1 MSDKRVDSCNITH
14 IGGQALI
21 EGIMM
26 RGKYNWAVAVR
37 RPDGKI
43 HAESHDLPEATSPK
57 SWKKKP
63 IIRGCVAL
71 WESLS
76 LSFKALEIA
85 ANNAYDDEGE
95 TAHTMALKAQADAG
109 ADGDAG
115 DDAAT
120 ATAVAAA
127 DEAGETEG
135 ASDPAIEVVP
145 AEVTVVTDAAEPAMS
160 GKEIAVALVGGIGL
174 AILLFV
180 ILPAVLTN
188 LIVGDYGK
196 GSFVWNLV
204 DGILRVVAFVA
215 YVWAISFVP
224 DIKRMFAYHGAEH
237 KTIHAFEHGQD
248 LTVENIRQWSTQ
260 HVRCGTAFILMALV
274 LSILVFTLVPIR
286 QMIDAAGVE
295 SRLAVFS
302 LVLLS
307 RIVLVP
313 LIAGLAY
320 EVSVKWAGSRA
331 EQALVRIVLWPGL
344 MMQRLTTQEPDDG
357 MLEVAIAATEL
368 VVAREAEIEAG
379 RLDTA
384 VAPVPAL

>member
-1 MSDKRVDSCNITH
+1 MRDKRVDSCNITH

-37 RPDGKI
+37 RPDGTI
-43 HAESHDLPEATSPK
+43 HAESHDLAEATSPM

-95 TAHTMALKAQADAG
+95 TAHTMALKAQAEAG
-109 ADGDAG
+109 ADGDAS
-115 DDAAT
+115 DDAA
-120 ATAVAAA
+120 AVDAVAAT
-127 DEAGETEG
+127 DEAGET
-135 ASDPAIEVVP
+135 DEVSAL

-196 GSFVWNLV
+196 GSFAWNLV

-248 LTVENIRQWSTQ
+248 LTIENIRQWDTQ

-274 LSILVFTLVPIR
+274 LSILVFTFVPIR

-302 LVLLS
+302 LVILS

-344 MMQRLTTQEPDDG
+344 MMQKLTTQEPDDG

-368 VVAREAEIEAG
+368 VIAREAEIEAE
-379 RLDTA
+379 RLDT
-384 VAPVPAL
+384 VIAPVPAL